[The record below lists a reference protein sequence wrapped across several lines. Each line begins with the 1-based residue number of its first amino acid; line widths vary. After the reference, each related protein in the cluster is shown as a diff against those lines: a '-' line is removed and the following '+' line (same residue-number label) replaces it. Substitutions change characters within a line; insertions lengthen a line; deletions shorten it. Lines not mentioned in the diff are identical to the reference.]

1 MKTFVGLIPISM
13 KFSDETQML
22 KAAKTRSEVYGSLHS
37 LHNFL
42 KFLFPS
48 LKLANQSFKL
58 REDNNHPSINIE
70 QFYLEAIFSSK
81 QQPSWLIPHRKWERV
96 AQCYCTCNHNLH
108 LRHELV
114 FFIFFSCFAS
124 CMFLFVCVC
133 SDWPTELF
141 AQLQNNHKK
150 FLPHLSFLP
159 LRNRASCWTCQKVL
173 STFVR
178 D

>member
-1 MKTFVGLIPISM
+1 MKTFVGLMPISM

-42 KFLFPS
+42 KLLFPS

-81 QQPSWLIPHRKWERV
+81 QQPS
-96 AQCYCTCNHNLH
+96 
-108 LRHELV
+108 
-114 FFIFFSCFAS
+114 
-124 CMFLFVCVC
+124 
-133 SDWPTELF
+133 
-141 AQLQNNHKK
+141 
-150 FLPHLSFLP
+150 
-159 LRNRASCWTCQKVL
+159 
-173 STFVR
+173 
-178 D
+178 

>member
-81 QQPSWLIPHRKWERV
+81 QQPS
-96 AQCYCTCNHNLH
+96 
-108 LRHELV
+108 
-114 FFIFFSCFAS
+114 
-124 CMFLFVCVC
+124 
-133 SDWPTELF
+133 
-141 AQLQNNHKK
+141 
-150 FLPHLSFLP
+150 
-159 LRNRASCWTCQKVL
+159 
-173 STFVR
+173 
-178 D
+178 